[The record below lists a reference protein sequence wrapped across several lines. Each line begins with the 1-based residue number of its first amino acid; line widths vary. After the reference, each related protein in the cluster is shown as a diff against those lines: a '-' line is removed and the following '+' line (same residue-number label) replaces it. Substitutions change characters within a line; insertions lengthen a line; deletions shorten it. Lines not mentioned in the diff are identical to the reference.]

1 MSKTNLINFF
11 NHMAKEPD
19 RLDGICTA
27 QEFGQEIDKES
38 LISLG
43 LELGYDFNN
52 EDLEELTEMSGED
65 WEGKDMFICNSL
77 MITSSAM
84 PRTYLITK

>member
-11 NHMAKEPD
+11 NQVAKEPD
-19 RLDGICTA
+19 RLDDISTPNEVGV
-27 QEFGQEIDKES
+27 EIAKES

-52 EDLEELTEMSGED
+52 EDLEELPEMSGED
-65 WEGKDMFICNSL
+65 WEGKNMFICNSV

-84 PRTYLITK
+84 PRTYLIPK

>member
-11 NHMAKEPD
+11 NHMAREPN
-19 RLDGICTA
+19 RLDDISTPSDAGAELT
-27 QEFGQEIDKES
+27 KES

-43 LELGYDFNN
+43 KELGYDFNN
-52 EDLEELTEMSGED
+52 KDIGKLDEMSGED
-65 WEGKDMFICNSL
+65 WEGKDNWICNSL